1 MKYLV
6 ESYAYKREKKTG
18 ILRLNRTQMELSDRV
33 GFNLRSVQRSIAAL
47 EKEKLITM
55 EKGKITVSH
64 EQFVKMSR
72 YLEE

>member
-1 MKYLV
+1 
-6 ESYAYKREKKTG
+6 
-18 ILRLNRTQMELSDRV
+18 MELSDRV

-64 EQFVKMSR
+64 EQLVKMSR